1 MLRFTGQR
9 PITPSALKDRK
20 IGDEL
25 LQDVARYE
33 LHPCI
38 VVLPAATRGVS
49 VLSDLQ
55 AYRVG
60 FNTCVGEGRFDL
72 LRRDGNGNQFLQP
85 SPNLSP
91 FFIRLLGCAT
101 TALSYRC
108 EQFS

>member
-60 FNTCVGEGRFDL
+60 FNRRFCLHRESTSGQVNILPRGEHHFPL
-72 LRRDGNGNQFLQP
+72 PATSAQEELEHQT
-85 SPNLSP
+85 LS
-91 FFIRLLGCAT
+91 RSA
-101 TALSYRC
+101 
-108 EQFS
+108 